1 MEKIKILGLGP
12 GNLNYTL
19 PIVLKKI
26 EESDVIIGGKRH
38 LESLGKYTKN
48 KEHFY
53 ISADLNKVIE
63 FINENRDKKIS
74 LVVSGDTGFYS
85 FLAFIKKHFCDN
97 ELEVVAGISSLQYM
111 FAKISEFW
119 NDAYI
124 SSVHGKN
131 FDYVSKLREYE
142 KIGLLTDFSKNTP
155 QNIAK
160 KLFENGFENAK
171 IFVGENLSYENEKIY
186 EFRVSKLKDY
196 EKKFGM
202 NVVIIKR

>member
-12 GNLNYTL
+12 GNLDYTL

-48 KEHFY
+48 KEYFY
-53 ISADLNKVIE
+53 ISPDLSKVIE

-111 FAKISEFW
+111 FAKISDFW
-119 NDAYI
+119 NNAYI

-186 EFRVSKLKDY
+186 EFKVSKLKDY
-196 EKKFGM
+196 EKKFGI

>member
-12 GNLNYTL
+12 GNLDYTL

-74 LVVSGDTGFYS
+74 LVVSGDTGFHS

-196 EKKFGM
+196 EEKFGM

>member
-12 GNLNYTL
+12 GNLDYTL

-48 KEHFY
+48 KEYFY
-53 ISADLNKVIE
+53 ISPDLSKVIE

-111 FAKISEFW
+111 FAKISDFW

-131 FDYVSKLREYE
+131 FDYVSKLSEYE

-186 EFRVSKLKDY
+186 EFKVSKLKDY

>member
-12 GNLNYTL
+12 GNLDYTL

-48 KEHFY
+48 KEYFY
-53 ISADLNKVIE
+53 ISPDLSKVIE

-111 FAKISEFW
+111 IAKISDFW

-186 EFRVSKLKDY
+186 EFKVSKLKDY

>member
-12 GNLNYTL
+12 GNPDYTL
-19 PIVLKKI
+19 PVVLKKI

-53 ISADLNKVIE
+53 ISADLSKVIE
-63 FINENRDKKIS
+63 FINENRNKKIS

-85 FLAFIKKHFCDN
+85 FLAFIKKHFCDS
-97 ELEVVAGISSLQYM
+97 ELEVIAGISSLQYM
-111 FAKISEFW
+111 FAKISDFW

-186 EFRVSKLKDY
+186 EFKVSKLKDY

>member
-12 GNLNYTL
+12 GNLDYTL

-48 KEHFY
+48 KEYFY
-53 ISADLNKVIE
+53 ISPDLSKVIE

-111 FAKISEFW
+111 FAKISDFW
-119 NDAYI
+119 NNAYI

-186 EFRVSKLKDY
+186 EFKVSKLKDY
-196 EKKFGM
+196 EEKFGI

>member
-12 GNLNYTL
+12 GNLDYTL

-48 KEHFY
+48 KEYFY
-53 ISADLNKVIE
+53 ISPDLSKVIE

-111 FAKISEFW
+111 FAKISDFW

-186 EFRVSKLKDY
+186 EFKVSKLKDY

>member
-12 GNLNYTL
+12 GNLDYTL

-48 KEHFY
+48 KEYFY
-53 ISADLNKVIE
+53 ISADLSKVIE

-111 FAKISEFW
+111 FAKISDFW
-119 NDAYI
+119 NNAYI

-186 EFRVSKLKDY
+186 EFKVSKLKDY

>member
-1 MEKIKILGLGP
+1 M
-12 GNLNYTL
+12 
-19 PIVLKKI
+19 
-26 EESDVIIGGKRH
+26 
-38 LESLGKYTKN
+38 
-48 KEHFY
+48 
-53 ISADLNKVIE
+53 NKVIE

-111 FAKISEFW
+111 FAKISDFW

-186 EFRVSKLKDY
+186 EFKVSKLKDY